1 MTYIN
6 ASHTKKDSSS
16 FRLFTLTQYVR
27 ETSDAGIGNESLSHT
42 HDGNLECVATHAQKK
57 RKVAMKTIVADKDK
71 EIKILCC
78 IIDSQKTE
86 ILLLRKILNHVR
98 TKAKNALELSD
109 SVNETVN
116 SNVGSGI
123 FLSINLSDAGESS
136 DKD

>member
-71 EIKILCC
+71 EIKTLCY
-78 IIDSQKTE
+78 IIDSQ
-86 ILLLRKILNHVR
+86 IILLRKILNHVC
-98 TKAKNALELSD
+98 TKAKNTLELSD
-109 SVNETVN
+109 CVNETGN
-116 SNVGSGI
+116 SNVASGRI
-123 FLSINLSDAGESS
+123 LSIN
-136 DKD
+136 